1 MLTTDN
7 TFVTVK
13 KKKKKQKWVTKT
25 SLITLYKS
33 Q

>member
-13 KKKKKQKWVTKT
+13 KKKKKKVGYQNFTDN
-25 SLITLYKS
+25 II
-33 Q
+33 

>member
-13 KKKKKQKWVTKT
+13 KKKNKTKVGYQNFT
-25 SLITLYKS
+25 DNII
-33 Q
+33 

>member
-7 TFVTVK
+7 TFVTV